1 MEPLKRVSMPD
12 GCVGEIWVNSPSK
25 ALSYYGLS
33 NKETRMDFHALL
45 ANMKASSEK
54 FGGYLRTGDLG
65 FIHKDQI
72 YICGRIKDL
81 IIVGGRNHYPQD
93 IEATAEEVASEYVR
107 PGCSAAFTTG
117 HKSTDKGEYEEV
129 VLAVEMKEPLPKA
142 NKRESIADMI
152 RSEVFKEHSLSLSC
166 IVLVKPK
173 TMPKTTS
180 GKIQRSRA
188 QQGFITKKLQ
198 EVYRKEYPVGD
209 VADFGYVEDKEEKEE
224 TSSPAKDLTP
234 AEIRALDKAAIRTM
248 LLDSISQPLLSLQFH
263 PLSSS

>member
-1 MEPLKRVSMPD
+1 
-12 GCVGEIWVNSPSK
+12 
-25 ALSYYGLS
+25 
-33 NKETRMDFHALL
+33 
-45 ANMKASSEK
+45 
-54 FGGYLRTGDLG
+54 
-65 FIHKDQI
+65 
-72 YICGRIKDL
+72 
-81 IIVGGRNHYPQD
+81 
-93 IEATAEEVASEYVR
+93 
-107 PGCSAAFTTG
+107 
-117 HKSTDKGEYEEV
+117 
-129 VLAVEMKEPLPKA
+129 MKEPLPKA

-166 IVLVKPK
+166 IVLVKQK

-188 QQGFITKKLQ
+188 QQGFITKNLQ

-248 LLDSISQPLLSLQFH
+248 LLDSISQLANVDKSSIKDNVALNTFMDSVTLAQLKGLLEGQYAVKPVSDGYLFNDSTNVKKLVEVVKAGVAKDDTGEGGSGGSGGGG
-263 PLSSS
+263 PGCCGCVVM